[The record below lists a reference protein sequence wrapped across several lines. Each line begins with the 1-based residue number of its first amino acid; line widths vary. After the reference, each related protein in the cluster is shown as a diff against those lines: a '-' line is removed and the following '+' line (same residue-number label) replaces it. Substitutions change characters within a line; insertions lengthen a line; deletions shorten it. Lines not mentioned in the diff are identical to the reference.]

1 MQGESGRR
9 RELTW
14 ESTEGRL
21 LIQCREK
28 ELMTA
33 EKEFGGKCCETVS
46 SSSTRLYMVGS
57 NGFAGPSENGGISAS
72 LCRSERER
80 SVQIRFSILRV
91 GGDVG

>member
-9 RELTW
+9 RELIW

-33 EKEFGGKCCETVS
+33 EKEFFGKCCEIVS
-46 SSSTRLYMVGS
+46 SSSTCLDMVGS
-57 NGFAGPSENGGISAS
+57 SGFAGSSENGETSVS
-72 LCRSERER
+72 LCKSE
-80 SVQIRFSILRV
+80 
-91 GGDVG
+91 